1 MASSSNNFMENR
13 PGSSSKQT
21 RSKDLIPISPFD
33 AIPNRITPSAL
44 LAMPFISILIG
55 VSSRHPTK
63 PIYAIY
69 SPNIASLQYVNGDGT
84 LVEPLY
90 ICPLLSFNN
99 GDKLCSRQ
107 RLNIIE
113 CMNRSARYYQMIHS
127 PSWNEDGPDE
137 KAFRGL
143 FTHEKSVK
151 EALTYISDLRFGP
164 DNIAALRT
172 LPLDRHLVSNLP
184 DPSSPCVSLTAPPTW
199 DFSVHHTDFADPYL
213 DAIHE
218 TKLVDYFQTF
228 IQRFR
233 NHVSYPIFKKA
244 AYVLAGMEQVGAIYW
259 QSGRE
264 AIKTQGGWTVD
275 DFLARFA
282 KYEQFTKEWKFLY
295 APNPVTWLE
304 AELADEARRERMGGR
319 RRKAPWMGLVEGV
332 EVVEVVSWQALGEF
346 YWDDGEEGRGYPRVF
361 PRGDDEF
368 EDGGDPEI
376 VIKNEHSGE
385 TEARSGTSYE
395 QKYVGESTKK
405 GHGKSGKRS
414 REVYD
419 ESPAMKRAKAAALNM
434 ISGS

>member
-1 MASSSNNFMENR
+1 MASSSSNFTEKR
-13 PGSSSKQT
+13 SESSSKQN
-21 RSKDLIPISPFD
+21 RSKDPIQLSPFD
-33 AIPNRITPSAL
+33 AISNRITPSAL

-69 SPNIASLQYVNGDGT
+69 SPNNASLQYVQGDGT
-84 LVEPLY
+84 LIEPLY
-90 ICPLLSFNN
+90 ICPLLTFNT
-99 GDKLCSRQ
+99 GEKLCSRQ

-113 CMNRSARYYQMIHS
+113 CMNRSARYYQMMHS
-127 PSWNEDGPDE
+127 PSWNEDGPLE
-137 KAFRGL
+137 KAFRGP
-143 FTHEKSVK
+143 FTTEKSVK

-184 DPSSPCVSLTAPPTW
+184 DPSSPCVSLTAPPVW
-199 DFSVHHTDFADPYL
+199 DFM
-213 DAIHE
+213 HE
-218 TKLVDYFQTF
+218 SKLLEYFQTF

-233 NHVSYPIFKKA
+233 SHVSYPIFKTA

-264 AIKTQGGWTVD
+264 AVKTQGGWTVD

-295 APNPVTWLE
+295 APNPVMWLE
-304 AELADEARRERMGGR
+304 AELVDEARRERMGGR

-332 EVVEVVSWQALGEF
+332 EMVEVVSWEALGKF

-361 PRGDDEF
+361 PREEDEF

-376 VIKNEHSGE
+376 VIKNENLE
-385 TEARSGTSYE
+385 PEARSGSSYE
-395 QKYVGESTKK
+395 PKYFGESTKK
-405 GHGKSGKRS
+405 GHGKNGKRN
-414 REVYD
+414 REEYD
-419 ESPAMKRAKAAALNM
+419 ESPAMKRAKSAALNI

>member
-1 MASSSNNFMENR
+1 MGSSSNNFMENR

-21 RSKDLIPISPFD
+21 RSKDPMPLPPFD

-55 VSSRHPTK
+55 VSSRHPIK
-63 PIYAIY
+63 PVYAIY
-69 SPNIASLQYVNGDGT
+69 SPNIASLQYVHGDGT

-90 ICPLLSFNN
+90 ICPLLTFNN

-127 PSWNEDGPDE
+127 PSWNEDGAHE
-137 KAFRGL
+137 KAFRGP
-143 FTHEKSVK
+143 FTNEKTVK
-151 EALTYISDLRFGP
+151 EALTYISDLRFRP

-184 DPSSPCVSLTAPPTW
+184 DPSSPCVSLTTPPTW
-199 DFSVHHTDFADPYL
+199 DFSVHHADFTDPYL
-213 DAIHE
+213 DPAHE
-218 TKLVDYFQTF
+218 TKLLDYFQTF

-233 NHVSYPIFKKA
+233 NHVSYPMFKKA

-295 APNPVTWLE
+295 APNPVIWLE
-304 AELADEARRERMGGR
+304 AELADEARRERM
-319 RRKAPWMGLVEGV
+319 
-332 EVVEVVSWQALGEF
+332 VVSWQALGEF

-361 PRGDDEF
+361 PREDDEF
-368 EDGGDPEI
+368 EDVGGPEI
-376 VIKNEHSGE
+376 VIKNEDSGE
-385 TEARSGTSYE
+385 IAERSGGSYE
-395 QKYVGESTKK
+395 PKYFGESTKK
-405 GHGKSGKRS
+405 GHGKNGKRS

-419 ESPAMKRAKAAALNM
+419 DSPAMKRAKSAALNM

>member
-1 MASSSNNFMENR
+1 MASSSSNFTEKNHL
-13 PGSSSKQT
+13 PSKN
-21 RSKDLIPISPFD
+21 RSKDPIQLSPFD
-33 AIPNRITPSAL
+33 AISNRITPSAL

-69 SPNIASLQYVNGDGT
+69 SPNNASLQYVHGDGT
-84 LVEPLY
+84 LIEPLY
-90 ICPLLSFNN
+90 ICPLLTFNT
-99 GDKLCSRQ
+99 GEKLCSRQ

-113 CMNRSARYYQMIHS
+113 CMNRSARYYQMMHS
-127 PSWNEDGPDE
+127 PSWNEDGPLE
-137 KAFRGL
+137 KAFRGP
-143 FTHEKSVK
+143 FTTEKSVK

-184 DPSSPCVSLTAPPTW
+184 DPSSPCVSLTAPPVW
-199 DFSVHHTDFADPYL
+199 DFSVHHPDFADPYL
-213 DAIHE
+213 DPVHE
-218 TKLVDYFQTF
+218 SKLLEYFQTF

-233 NHVSYPIFKKA
+233 SHVSYPIFKTA

-264 AIKTQGGWTVD
+264 AVKTQGGWTVD

-295 APNPVTWLE
+295 APNPVMWLE
-304 AELADEARRERMGGR
+304 AELVDEARRERMGGR

-332 EVVEVVSWQALGEF
+332 EMVEVVSWEAL
-346 YWDDGEEGRGYPRVF
+346 VF
-361 PRGDDEF
+361 PREEDEF

-376 VIKNEHSGE
+376 VIKNENLE
-385 TEARSGTSYE
+385 PEARSGSSYE
-395 QKYVGESTKK
+395 PKYFGESTKK
-405 GHGKSGKRS
+405 GHGKNGKRN
-414 REVYD
+414 REEYD
-419 ESPAMKRAKAAALNM
+419 ESPAMKRAKSAALNI

>member
-1 MASSSNNFMENR
+1 MASSSNKFLENR

-21 RSKDLIPISPFD
+21 RSKDPIPLPPFD
-33 AIPNRITPSAL
+33 AIPNRVTPSAH

-69 SPNIASLQYVNGDGT
+69 SPNIASLQYVHGDGT
-84 LVEPLY
+84 LVEPLS
-90 ICPLLSFNN
+90 ICPLLTFNN

-127 PSWNEDGPDE
+127 PSWNEDGPNE
-137 KAFRGL
+137 KTFRGP
-143 FTHEKSVK
+143 FTNEKSVK

-164 DNIAALRT
+164 DNTAALRT

-199 DFSVHHTDFADPYL
+199 DFSVHHADFTDPYL
-213 DAIHE
+213 DPAHE
-218 TKLVDYFQTF
+218 TKLLDYFPDIHPTLSKS
-228 IQRFR
+228 RF
-233 NHVSYPIFKKA
+233 A

-264 AIKTQGGWTVD
+264 AVKTQGGWT
-275 DFLARFA
+275 
-282 KYEQFTKEWKFLY
+282 EWKFLH
-295 APNPVTWLE
+295 APNPVAWLE

-319 RRKAPWMGLVEGV
+319 RRKSPWMGLVEGV
-332 EVVEVVSWQALGEF
+332 EVVEVVSWQVLGEF
-346 YWDDGEEGRGYPRVF
+346 YWDNGEEGRGYPRVF
-361 PRGDDEF
+361 PREDDDF
-368 EDGGDPEI
+368 EDVGDPEI
-376 VIKNEHSGE
+376 VIKDEDSGE
-385 TEARSGTSYE
+385 TEARSGNSCE
-395 QKYVGESTKK
+395 QKYYSESTKK
-405 GHGKSGKRS
+405 GHGKNGKRNW
-414 REVYD
+414 EVYD
-419 ESPAMKRAKAAALNM
+419 DSPAMKRAKSAVLNM

>member
-1 MASSSNNFMENR
+1 MASSSSNFTEKR
-13 PGSSSKQT
+13 SESSSKQN
-21 RSKDLIPISPFD
+21 RSKDPIQLSPFD
-33 AIPNRITPSAL
+33 AISNRITPSAL

-69 SPNIASLQYVNGDGT
+69 SPNNASLQYVHGDGT
-84 LVEPLY
+84 LIEPLY
-90 ICPLLSFNN
+90 ICPLLTFNT
-99 GDKLCSRQ
+99 GEKLCSRQ

-113 CMNRSARYYQMIHS
+113 CMNRSARYYQMMHS
-127 PSWNEDGPDE
+127 PSWNEDGPLE
-137 KAFRGL
+137 KAFRGP
-143 FTHEKSVK
+143 FTTEKSVK

-184 DPSSPCVSLTAPPTW
+184 DPSSPCVSLTAPPVW
-199 DFSVHHTDFADPYL
+199 DFSVHHPDFADPYL
-213 DAIHE
+213 DPVHE
-218 TKLVDYFQTF
+218 SKLLEYFQTF

-233 NHVSYPIFKKA
+233 SHVSYPIFKTA
-244 AYVLAGMEQVGAIYW
+244 A
-259 QSGRE
+259 GRE
-264 AIKTQGGWTVD
+264 AVKTQGGWTVD

-295 APNPVTWLE
+295 APNPVMWLE

-332 EVVEVVSWQALGEF
+332 EMVEVVSWEALGKF

-361 PRGDDEF
+361 PREEDEF

-376 VIKNEHSGE
+376 VIKNENLKP
-385 TEARSGTSYE
+385 EARSGSSYE
-395 QKYVGESTKK
+395 PKYFGESTKK
-405 GHGKSGKRS
+405 GHGKNGKRN
-414 REVYD
+414 REEYD
-419 ESPAMKRAKAAALNM
+419 ESPAMKRAKSAALNI

>member
-1 MASSSNNFMENR
+1 MASSSNNFMERR
-13 PGSSSKQT
+13 PRSSSKQT
-21 RSKDLIPISPFD
+21 RSKDLILTSPFD

-55 VSSRHPTK
+55 VPSRHPTK

-69 SPNIASLQYVNGDGT
+69 SSNIASLQYVHGDGT

-90 ICPLLSFNN
+90 ICPLLSFND

-127 PSWNEDGPDE
+127 PSWNKDGPDE
-137 KAFRGL
+137 KTFRGP
-143 FTHEKSVK
+143 FTHEKTVK

-199 DFSVHHTDFADPYL
+199 DFSIHHTDFADPYL

-218 TKLVDYFQTF
+218 TKLLDYFQTF

-233 NHVSYPIFKKA
+233 NHVSYPMFKKA

-264 AIKTQGGWTVD
+264 ALKTQGGWTVD

-282 KYEQFTKEWKFLY
+282 KYEQFTEEWKFLY

-304 AELADEARRERMGGR
+304 AEMVDEARRERMGGR

-332 EVVEVVSWQALGEF
+332 EVGEVVSWQALGEF
-346 YWDDGEEGRGYPRVF
+346 YWDDGEEGTGYPRVF
-361 PRGDDEF
+361 PRGDDQF
-368 EDGGDPEI
+368 EDGGDHEI
-376 VIKNEHSGE
+376 VIKNEGSGE

-395 QKYVGESTKK
+395 QKCFGELTKK
-405 GHGKSGKRS
+405 GHGKNGKRS

-419 ESPAMKRAKAAALNM
+419 DSPAMKRAKSAVLNM